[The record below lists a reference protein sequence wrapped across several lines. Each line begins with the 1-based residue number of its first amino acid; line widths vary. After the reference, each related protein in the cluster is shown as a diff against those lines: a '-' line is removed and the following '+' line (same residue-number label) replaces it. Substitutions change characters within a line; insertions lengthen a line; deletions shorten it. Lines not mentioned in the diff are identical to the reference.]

1 LTVDGRFGFVV
12 KNLSGFK
19 NPTGLEQ
26 DSTLL
31 PRYGFLILFV
41 EYRVFQSCQVFKTCR
56 ILAMNFNQ
64 HKNNI

>member
-1 LTVDGRFGFVV
+1 LTVDGRFGFVA

-31 PRYGFLILFV
+31 PLYGFLILFV
-41 EYRVFQSCQVFKTCR
+41 EYRVFQSCQVFKT
-56 ILAMNFNQ
+56 
-64 HKNNI
+64 